1 MTVECAVICC
11 CCCGPCGLVNLVAVV
26 TMRLPAVLVR
36 KSLRWRRKLHR
47 KKGAISWTGTSADV
61 RRGAPSSRRRKGAVA
76 GEVPE
81 VKKIMRVSFYCAGFW
96 RSPPAITVI
105 KGGEAYEKLESLRA
119 K

>member
-47 KKGAISWTGTSADV
+47 KKGAISWTGASADG
-61 RRGAPSSRRRKGAVA
+61 GALLAAGGGKALWQGRCRK
-76 GEVPE
+76 
-81 VKKIMRVSFYCAGFW
+81 
-96 RSPPAITVI
+96 
-105 KGGEAYEKLESLRA
+105 
-119 K
+119 